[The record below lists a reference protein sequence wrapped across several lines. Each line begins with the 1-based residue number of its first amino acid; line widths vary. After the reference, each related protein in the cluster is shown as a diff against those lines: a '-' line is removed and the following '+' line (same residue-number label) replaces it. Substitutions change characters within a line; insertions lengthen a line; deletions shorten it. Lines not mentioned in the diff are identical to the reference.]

1 MDFLTARKRATGLGS
16 AKQGTRHAWEMKV
29 QSVALVVLIPLF
41 VFTVGPMLGASH
53 LEVIARFSRPLPAL
67 IVALTFVVGFLHF
80 RSGVQVLIEDY
91 AGGMTR
97 TALIIAMICVSYA
110 AAAAGVFAVVRIAL

>member
-16 AKQGTRHAWEMKV
+16 AKQGTHHAWEMKV
-29 QSVALVVLIPLF
+29 QSVALLVLIPLF

-53 LEVIARFSRPLPAL
+53 LEVVARFSRPLPAL

-91 AGGMTR
+91 AGGLTR
-97 TALIIAMICVSYA
+97 TALVIAMICVSYA
-110 AAAAGVFAVVRIAL
+110 AAAAGVFAIVRIAL